1 MGFTGIYTNHR
12 LEVIGGDEAFISVHF
27 WTIKCFS
34 GAHSLAITHL
44 GF

>member
-27 WTIKCFS
+27 
-34 GAHSLAITHL
+34 LDY
-44 GF
+44 